1 MHANRNKKAV
11 KRVEKGMMKAN
22 RIRNLFAVFAIVL
35 TTFMITTVFSLGINY
50 MENMKLMQVR
60 TAGTT
65 ANASLAMPTEKQ
77 EQQIKNL
84 EYVKTVGT
92 QYMVGSVAE
101 KNDEGRDLSIALSYY
116 DPTEWEKHYKE
127 TIKDIEGKYPS
138 DENEIMLSEDAL
150 SQLGMKEPKLNME
163 IPLSYYDKNGQQEK
177 NFTLSGWFHS
187 YTGTGMGF
195 VSEAYCKNAGYTMAE
210 DGVLSLSLNKMPDDF
225 YRIQKDVELNEN
237 QSFGGAVSMKSS
249 SGSVIAMVIL
259 LVFFIIGSGY
269 LLIYNV
275 LYISISKDTRFY
287 GLMKTLGTTQKQI
300 KSLVKNQAVKFAC
313 IGIPIGIVLATA
325 VSFGIVPFISFAF
338 VFLCG
343 LLFLMDFLH
352 NRYNDNLLEE
362 ITLLIE
368 ALVEQ
373 QERMVFSEAEDTLTA
388 RLQHQLLK
396 LRNILK
402 AQNQMLTQEKE
413 QIKTLI
419 SDISHQ
425 IKTPVAAA
433 NTFAQLLG
441 DTGLSD
447 EERSE
452 YIATLQMSLE
462 KLTFLTNSLIKMS
475 RLESG
480 IIRLK
485 PEQNSLNDIVMQAV
499 KTVYAKARDKN
510 ITITFDC
517 GQTFEALL
525 DFNWTAEAVTN
536 VLDNAVK
543 YTPSGG
549 VVDLKITEYP
559 SYLRLDVSDNGIGI
573 PEEEQAKIFGRFYR
587 GKQSAGVDGVGIGLY
602 LTRDIV
608 NKQNGYIKVASDEK
622 GTTFSLFLK
631 KFREQ

>member
-1 MHANRNKKAV
+1 
-11 KRVEKGMMKAN
+11 MKHFVIY
-22 RIRNLFAVFAIVL
+22 R
-35 TTFMITTVFSLGINY
+35 
-50 MENMKLMQVR
+50 KL
-60 TAGTT
+60 
-65 ANASLAMPTEKQ
+65 
-77 EQQIKNL
+77 
-84 EYVKTVGT
+84 
-92 QYMVGSVAE
+92 
-101 KNDEGRDLSIALSYY
+101 
-116 DPTEWEKHYKE
+116 
-127 TIKDIEGKYPS
+127 
-138 DENEIMLSEDAL
+138 
-150 SQLGMKEPKLNME
+150 
-163 IPLSYYDKNGQQEK
+163 
-177 NFTLSGWFHS
+177 
-187 YTGTGMGF
+187 
-195 VSEAYCKNAGYTMAE
+195 
-210 DGVLSLSLNKMPDDF
+210 
-225 YRIQKDVELNEN
+225 
-237 QSFGGAVSMKSS
+237 
-249 SGSVIAMVIL
+249 IL
-259 LVFFIIGSGY
+259 IIG
-269 LLIYNV
+269 
-275 LYISISKDTRFY
+275 T
-287 GLMKTLGTTQKQI
+287 
-300 KSLVKNQAVKFAC
+300 
-313 IGIPIGIVLATA
+313 ATA
-325 VSFGIVPFISFAF
+325 VVSVGVFFFMEDILFRTLFISFAF
-338 VFLCG
+338 VFFGG
-343 LLFLMDFLH
+343 LLFLLDFLH

-373 QERMVFSEAEDTLTA
+373 QERTVFSEAEDTLTA

-402 AQNQMLTQEKE
+402 AKE
-413 QIKTLI
+413 IK
-419 SDISHQ
+419 SVRKRMSS
-425 IKTPVAAA
+425 IKKNTPTDTTAVAAA

-447 EERSE
+447 EERRE

-485 PEQNSLNDIVMQAV
+485 PEQSSLNDIVMQAV

-622 GTTFSLFLK
+622 GTIFSLFLK
-631 KFREQ
+631 KV